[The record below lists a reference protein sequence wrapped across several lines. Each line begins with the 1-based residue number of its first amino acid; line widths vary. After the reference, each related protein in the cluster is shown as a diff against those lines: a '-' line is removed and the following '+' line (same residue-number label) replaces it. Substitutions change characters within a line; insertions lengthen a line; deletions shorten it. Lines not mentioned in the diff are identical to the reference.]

1 MKGMISESKEMIKR
15 KDGSYSKR
23 GLWDNLRKKEA
34 ENKKSGIKPKSPT
47 KDMLTQEKNIKSK
60 EK

>member
-1 MKGMISESKEMIKR
+1 MIKR